1 MRICLPYLLA
11 LLLGAAPLPLS
22 AQPTTSQTGTL
33 LPDRPLPY
41 PVQLSPQFERAIER
55 GTRTTTGVPGPN
67 YWTNTADYTLSARL
81 DPDSAMLYGSGTI
94 RYHNNAPDSLS
105 QLVVHLR
112 QNLHKEDAVRNRYVP
127 LTGGVTVSTV
137 TVAGDT
143 LQERSVL
150 DLRTGASGYTLL
162 GTRMLIVPAAA
173 VPSGGTATLSMD
185 WQFAVPETGAPRMGQ
200 DGEVFYLG
208 YWYPQMAV
216 YDDVN
221 GWTAELYQ
229 GNGEFYM
236 GHGTYDVSITVPEG
250 WLVAAT
256 GTLQNP
262 EAVLSAQTR
271 ERLAVAA
278 QSDTIVTIV
287 DAGERAAGRSTAS
300 SDDGTLTWQFRAETV
315 RDVAFGTSAAYV
327 WDATSAQTGD
337 AEDGTAMIHAFYRPD
352 VTPWER
358 SAEYAQFSIEHLSE
372 MLMPYPYP
380 HMTAMEGIIGG
391 GMEYPMMTLIGS
403 NYRPRGLFSVTYHEI
418 SHMWFPMIVSQNE
431 KHYTWMDEG
440 TTSFNTAEGESDFY
454 DEDAWDSSNQSYFR
468 LAGTGFEVPSMRH
481 ADDYPFGTPAR
492 GIASYSKPAV
502 ILHALRGILGE
513 ERFFEAYREYARRWA
528 YKHPQPYDL
537 FNTFEDIVGQDLDW
551 FWTPTLYE
559 TWTLDHAVAR
569 VDASDGAPRVT
580 IRDEGLT
587 PMPVPLEVT
596 YADGTTTTRMIPVD
610 VWLKGARETTVNLE
624 PGSVT
629 RVVIDPNWYLPDI
642 DRRDNRWMAPDT
654 DSSDGGS

>member
-1 MRICLPYLLA
+1 MRTCLPYLLA
-11 LLLGAAPLPLS
+11 LLLGAASLPLS

-127 LTGGVTVSTV
+127 LTGGVTVSNV

-150 DLRTGASGYTLL
+150 DLRTGASGYALL

-229 GNGEFYM
+229 GDGEFYM
-236 GHGTYDVSITVPEG
+236 GFGSYDVSITVPEG
-250 WLVAAT
+250 WLVAST

-262 EAVLSAQTR
+262 GEVLSVTTR
-271 ERLAVAA
+271 ERLARAA
-278 QSDTIVTIV
+278 RSDTVV
-287 DAGERAAGRSTAS
+287 AVVRAEERRTGSATAT
-300 SDDGTLTWQFRAETV
+300 SDDGQLTWRFRAENV
-315 RDVAFGTSAAYV
+315 RDVAFGTSDAYV

-337 AEDGTAMIHAFYRPD
+337 AEDGTAMVHALYRPEY
-352 VTPWER
+352 TPWHR
-358 SAEYAQFSIEHLSE
+358 SAEYSQFAIEHLSD
-372 MLMPYPYP
+372 MLGMPYPYP
-380 HMTAMEGIIGG
+380 HMTAVEGIIGG
-391 GMEYPMMTLIGS
+391 GMEYPMMTLIGN

-418 SHMWFPMIVSQNE
+418 SHMWFPMIVGQNE
-431 KHYTWMDEG
+431 KRYTWMDEG
-440 TTSFNTAEGESDFY
+440 TTSFNTAEGASAFY
-454 DEDAWDSSNQSYFR
+454 DENAWNSSNQSYYR
-468 LAGTGFEVPSMRH
+468 LAGTGLEIPSMRH
-481 ADDYPFGTPAR
+481 ADNYPVGTSAR
-492 GIASYSKPAV
+492 GIASYSKPALV
-502 ILHALRGILGE
+502 LHALRGVVGGQ
-513 ERFFEAYREYARRWA
+513 RFFEAYRTYAERWA

-537 FNTFEDIVGQDLDW
+537 FNTFEDVLGEELDW
-551 FWTPTLYE
+551 FWTPMLYE
-559 TWTLDHAVAR
+559 TWTLDHAIGS
-569 VDASDGAPRVT
+569 VDSTDAGTRIT
-580 IRDEGLT
+580 IVDEGHT
-587 PMPVPLEVT
+587 PMPVRLHIT
-596 YADGTTTTRMIPVD
+596 YADGTTTERTIPVD
-610 VWLKGARETTVNLE
+610 VWLSGAREA
-624 PGSVT
+624 SVT
-629 RVVIDPNWYLPDI
+629 VELGTVSRVVIDPEWYFPDV
-642 DRRDNRWMAPDT
+642 DRTDNRWTAESDVPD
-654 DSSDGGS
+654 S